1 MAFSVKHQRPKS
13 VDKAVRATVQI
24 ESYLVPKGWSAQVA
38 KRMTSPEP
46 VAAVRDQDN
55 VMTLLQVMHR
65 LDQLELHVA
74 ALQARSKAA
83 QPPAGWGANW
93 SGSKG

>member
-1 MAFSVKHQRPKS
+1 
-13 VDKAVRATVQI
+13 
-24 ESYLVPKGWSAQVA
+24 
-38 KRMTSPEP
+38 
-46 VAAVRDQDN
+46 
-55 VMTLLQVMHR
+55 MTLLQVMHR

-93 SGSKG
+93 SGSKGPGYLLKVDGFIGI